1 MMLKRFPSMVFFV
14 ATSNIYIFIFIYIYT
29 YTNIYINIYI
39 YCIIY
44 ICIYVYIYI
53 YIYVIC
59 QQNKLVTCRVTT
71 EAAYL
76 IVNMLQV
83 NSKEAR
89 TT

>member
-1 MMLKRFPSMVFFV
+1 M
-14 ATSNIYIFIFIYIYT
+14 
-29 YTNIYINIYI
+29 
-39 YCIIY
+39 
-44 ICIYVYIYI
+44 YIYI